1 MVFSRHTEGPF
12 MKILVTGGAGYIGSH
27 MVRTLGEKGHD
38 IVVYDN
44 LSSGHE
50 ASVLYGRLAVADL
63 SDTRTLGTLFETE
76 KFDAVMHFAAHMEV
90 EESVNNPIK
99 YYRNNFANAL
109 NLIEACTEFNVRTFV
124 FSSTAAV
131 YGIPDEIPVTEETP
145 LRPINP
151 YGASKSMVERALKD
165 VSEVSDLRYVAL
177 RYFNVAGADAL
188 SRIGQRYRNATHLI
202 TLALKTALGLR
213 EHLNI
218 FGTDYDTPDGT
229 CIRDYIHVDDLI
241 DAHVLALDHLASG
254 SDSRVFNCGYGRG
267 YSVRE
272 VVETARKVT
281 GIDFPVRETGRRAG
295 DPPSL
300 VADSSRLRKELGW
313 KPSHDDL
320 EYIIRT
326 AWEWE
331 KKLKLMADGRTSSGS
346 IREGQDTP

>member
-1 MVFSRHTEGPF
+1 

-27 MVRTLGEKGHD
+27 MARSLGERGHD

-44 LSSGHE
+44 LSTGHRE
-50 ASVLYGRLAVADL
+50 SVLYGRLVIGDLADME
-63 SDTRTLGTLFETE
+63 TLRRLVDAE
-76 KFDAVMHFAAHMEV
+76 KFDAVMHFAAHIEV
-90 EESVNNPIK
+90 EESVNNPVK
-99 YYRNNFANAL
+99 YYRNNFSNAL
-109 NLIEACTEFNVRTFV
+109 NLIGACIEFDIDKFV

-131 YGIPDEIPVTEETP
+131 YGIPEEIPVTEEVP
-145 LRPINP
+145 LLPINP
-151 YGASKSMVERALKD
+151 YGASKAMVERALKD
-165 VSEVSDLRYVAL
+165 VAQVSRLRYVAL

-213 EHLNI
+213 DHLDI

-241 DAHVLALDHLASG
+241 GAHVLALDHLAAG
-254 SDSRVFNCGYGRG
+254 GEGGIFNCGYGRG

-272 VVETARKVT
+272 VVETARRVT
-281 GIDFPVRETGRRAG
+281 GIDFPVKETGRRAG

-313 KPSHDDL
+313 KPAHDNL
-320 EYIIRT
+320 EYIIKT
-326 AWEWE
+326 AWDWE
-331 KKLKLMADGRTSSGS
+331 KKINSS
-346 IREGQDTP
+346 QK